1 MSFLR
6 EAAAVTAMNMRN
18 LPSRLG
24 ISVVIVVG
32 IAAVVGVLIS
42 VLAMATGFVVAAEK
56 SGRPD
61 RAIVLNGGAE
71 TESNSNFSRAV
82 TTKVADSPGIRRTAE
97 GAAVASAEVLAFF
110 PLTAKRTGLDSMAT
124 LRGIGP
130 SAFELRPE
138 MKLVEGRTFAPAV
151 HEVIVGRAATTRLE
165 GLTVGNQIRL
175 PQGDWTVVGIFESN
189 GDTHE
194 SELLTDAD
202 TLISAFQRG
211 DTFSSVTVGL
221 EREDTFDAL
230 KSSLTTDPT
239 LSVDVKREPTYFADA
254 SRPIGQIL
262 TFIAYVIGGIMA
274 LGAVFAALNTMYSAI
289 STRTTEIATL
299 RAIGFG
305 AGSVVVSV
313 FVEALML
320 ALVGAAIGAASAWFF
335 FNGSSVST
343 LSGTSPSQLTYAL
356 HVSPGL
362 IAIGIACA
370 CLIGL
375 IGGLFPAIRAAR
387 LTVAAAMRIV

>member
-1 MSFLR
+1 MSFVR
-6 EAAAVTAMNMRN
+6 EAAAVTAMNMRS

-61 RAIVLNGGAE
+61 RAIVLNSGAE
-71 TESNSNFSRAV
+71 TESNSNFSRTV

-124 LRGIGP
+124 LRGISP
-130 SAFELRPE
+130 AAFELRPE
-138 MKLVEGRTFAPAV
+138 MKLVEGRAFAPAV

-194 SELLTDAD
+194 SELLTDAN

-221 EREDTFDAL
+221 EREDTFDAF

-254 SRPIGQIL
+254 SRPIGRLL

-305 AGSVVVSV
+305 ARAVVVSV
-313 FVEALML
+313 FVEVLLL
-320 ALVGAAIGAASAWFF
+320 ALI
-335 FNGSSVST
+335 
-343 LSGTSPSQLTYAL
+343 
-356 HVSPGL
+356 
-362 IAIGIACA
+362 
-370 CLIGL
+370 
-375 IGGLFPAIRAAR
+375 
-387 LTVAAAMRIV
+387 